1 MKFGELINKSRIVVL
16 VFDHT
21 DNLVS
26 KELTTKLYEKQYYD
40 EVVVNSILMVNNM
53 ELCKS
58 LMIKERTVIIY
69 NFGQLSLRLE
79 FDNLDTTVEKINEYL
94 ETQIVTKL

>member
-1 MKFGELINKSRIVVL
+1 MKFGELINKSRIVIL

-21 DNLVS
+21 DNLLS
-26 KELTTKLYEKQYYD
+26 KELTTKLYEKQFYD

-58 LMIKERTVIIY
+58 LRIKGKTIIIY
-69 NFGQLSLRLE
+69 NFGQLELRLD

-94 ETQIVTKL
+94 ETQVVTK